1 MDLEIPTYSGAN
13 LTKEAIMPIK
23 YAPSSSVFNKAT
35 RKNDTKHFYMH
46 TTPTSQLLKDMKDAR
61 MTPKRLQKIRNELVR
76 RGAV

>member
-1 MDLEIPTYSGAN
+1 
-13 LTKEAIMPIK
+13 MPIK
-23 YAPSSSVFNKAT
+23 YAPSSSVFNKNT

-46 TTPTSQLLKDMKDAR
+46 TIPTSQLVKDIRDAR

>member
-1 MDLEIPTYSGAN
+1 MPMKYS
-13 LTKEAIMPIK
+13 
-23 YAPSSSVFNKAT
+23 PSSSVFNKAT
-35 RKNDTKHFYMH
+35 RRNDTKHFYMH

>member
-1 MDLEIPTYSGAN
+1 MGLEIPTYSGAN
-13 LTKEAIMPIK
+13 YKEAIMPIK

-46 TTPTSQLLKDMKDAR
+46 TIPTSQLVKDIRDAR

-76 RGAV
+76 RGVV

>member
-1 MDLEIPTYSGAN
+1 MDLEIPTYCGAN
-13 LTKEAIMPIK
+13 YKEAIMPMK
-23 YAPSSSVFNKAT
+23 YAPSSSVFNKNT

-46 TTPTSQLLKDMKDAR
+46 TISTSQLVKDIKDAR